1 MLVVSVDFSNPG
13 VAVHART
20 RSDVPSG
27 CTGCGQLS
35 EWCHSRYIR
44 RLTDVSLGGRPVRID
59 LSVRRLYCEN
69 PTCPKATFAEQ
80 VAGLTVRYQRR
91 TPQLQ
96 RLVEDVG
103 VVLAG
108 RGGARMLRILNVR
121 LSRVTVLSQL
131 MQVPLPPLETPRVL
145 GVDDFALYGNTYGTL
160 LVDATTRLPLTL
172 WEGRD
177 AEQLSRWL
185 RGHPGVEVA
194 CRDGS
199 LTYRQGIAGGAPD
212 AVQVSDRFHLWQGLS
227 RRVQDIASAHRGC
240 LPAALPPAGENDPAP
255 AEESVGNTAA
265 DTRAG
270 RHARRLFEAVQA
282 LTRTGRSHSSMAR
295 ELGLDRR
302 TVSKYARAH
311 TWQEVMR
318 RPPRKPSALDPYL
331 DYLQQRWDEGQH
343 SAKILHE
350 ELQTKGYLGHYQ
362 RVKMAVAPLRRG
374 LPLDEPRERPPSPRE
389 AARWITTHP
398 HRRNLHINDRLSR
411 LLDHCPELRQTHDLV
426 RRFAAMLD
434 NRDATPLTTWL
445 NDLAHSGLAP
455 LAGLAGAFREDQHAV
470 AQGITTPYNSGVNE
484 GRITDVKL
492 QKRLMAGRAGVPLLR
507 HRVVLIAHLRRRYAD
522 RPTTSTEM
530 MVVKQRAV
538 GCSPWNR

>member
-1 MLVVSVDFSNPG
+1 MLSGDVSDAVVV
-13 VAVHART
+13 VQART
-20 RSDVPSG
+20 RSADPAE

-35 EWCHSRYIR
+35 DWCHSRYVR
-44 RLTDVSLGGRPVRID
+44 RLADVTLAGRPVLID

-69 PTCPKATFAEQ
+69 ASCPKVTFAEQ
-80 VAGLTVRYQRR
+80 IAGLTVRYQRR

-96 RLVEDVG
+96 RLVEDIG

-108 RGGARMLRILNVR
+108 RGGARMLRILNIR
-121 LSRVTVLSQL
+121 LSRCTVLSQL
-131 MQVPLPPLETPRVL
+131 MRVPLPPLRTPRVL
-145 GVDDFALYGNTYGTL
+145 GVDDFALYGDTYGTL

-177 AEQLSRWL
+177 ADQLSRWL
-185 RGHPGVEVA
+185 REHPGVEVA

-199 LTYRQGIAGGAPD
+199 FTYRQGIAGGAPD

-240 LPAALPPAGENDPAP
+240 LPAALPPAGERDPAP
-255 AEESVGNTAA
+255 AEESAGTATQ
-265 DTRAG
+265 DTRAAH
-270 RHARRLFEAVQA
+270 HARHLFEAVQA
-282 LTRTGRSHSSMAR
+282 LTSTGRSHSSVAR

-302 TVSKYARAH
+302 TVGKYAHAR

-331 DYLQQRWDEGQH
+331 EYLQQRWDEGQH
-343 SAKILHE
+343 NAKILHE

-362 RVKMAVAPLRRG
+362 RVKMAVAPLRQG

-398 HRRNLHINDRLSR
+398 HGRNLHISERLPR
-411 LLDHCPELRQTHDLV
+411 LLDHCPELRRTHDLV

-434 NRDATPLTTWL
+434 NRDATPLPGWL
-445 NDLAHSGLAP
+445 NDLMNSGLAP
-455 LAGLAGAFREDQHAV
+455 LVGLAGALHEDRHAV
-470 AQGITTPYNSGVNE
+470 AKGITTPYNSGINE

-522 RPTTSTEM
+522 RLTVSS
-530 MVVKQRAV
+530 R
-538 GCSPWNR
+538 

>member
-1 MLVVSVDFSNPG
+1 MRPAQRVAAQPLRTAPRRRVS
-13 VAVHART
+13 R
-20 RSDVPSG
+20 
-27 CTGCGQLS
+27 
-35 EWCHSRYIR
+35 
-44 RLTDVSLGGRPVRID
+44 GRPVHID

-69 PTCPKATFAEQ
+69 MTCPKVTFAEQ
-80 VAGLTVRYQRR
+80 IAGLSTRYQRR

-96 RLVEDVG
+96 RLVEDIG

-108 RGGARMLRILNVR
+108 RGGARMLRILNIR
-121 LSRVTVLSQL
+121 LSRCTVLSQL
-131 MQVPLPPLETPRVL
+131 MRVPLPPPVTPRVL
-145 GVDDFALYGNTYGTL
+145 GVDDFALYGDTYGTL

-185 RGHPGVEVA
+185 REHPGVEVA

-199 LTYRQGIAGGAPD
+199 LTYRQGIAEGAPD

-227 RRVQDIASAHRGC
+227 RRAQDIASAHRGC
-240 LPAALPPAGENDPAP
+240 LPAALPPAGESDPAP
-255 AEESVGNTAA
+255 AEEAAGNTAE
-265 DTRAG
+265 DTRAA

-282 LTRTGRSHSSMAR
+282 LTRTGRSHSCVAR

-318 RPPRKPSALDPYL
+318 RPPRKPSTLDPYL

-389 AARWITTHP
+389 AARWIITHP
-398 HRRNLHINDRLSR
+398 HRRTLHIHDRLPR
-411 LLDHCPELRQTHDLV
+411 LLDHCPELRVTHDLI

-434 NRDATPLTTWL
+434 NRDATPLPGWL
-445 NDLAHSGLAP
+445 NGLTHSGLTP
-455 LAGLAGAFREDQHAV
+455 PVGLAGAFREDQHAV
-470 AQGITTPYNSGVNE
+470 AKGITTLYNSGVNE

-507 HRVVLIAHLRRRYAD
+507 HRVVLIAHLRPRYAD
-522 RPTTSTEM
+522 LPTGPY
-530 MVVKQRAV
+530 R
-538 GCSPWNR
+538 

>member
-1 MLVVSVDFSNPG
+1 MVSVEVSDAV
-13 VAVHART
+13 VAVRART
-20 RSDVPSG
+20 RSGESAG

-35 EWCHSRYIR
+35 AWSHSRYVR
-44 RLTDVSLGGRPVRID
+44 SLADVTIAGRPLRID

-69 PTCPKATFAEQ
+69 ASCAKVTFAEQ
-80 VAGLTVRYQRR
+80 VPGLTVRYQRR
-91 TPQLQ
+91 TPPLQ

-108 RGGARMLRILNVR
+108 RGGSRMLRILNIR
-121 LSRVTVLSQL
+121 LSRCTVLSQL
-131 MQVPLPPLETPRVL
+131 MRVPFPPLVAPRVL
-145 GVDDFALYGNTYGTL
+145 GVDDFALYGDTYGTL

-177 AEQLSRWL
+177 AERLGRWL
-185 RGHPGVEVA
+185 REHPGVEVA

-199 LTYRQGIAGGAPD
+199 LTYRQGITSGAPD

-240 LPAALPPAGENDPAP
+240 LPAALAPIGETDPPP
-255 AEESVGNTAA
+255 AEEPVENTVA
-265 DTRAG
+265 DTQAG

-282 LTRTGRSHSSMAR
+282 LTRSGRSHSSVAR
-295 ELGLDRR
+295 ELGLNRR

-311 TWQEVMR
+311 TWQEVVRR
-318 RPPRKPSALDPYL
+318 RPPRKPSTLDPYL
-331 DYLQQRWDEGQH
+331 GYLQQRWDEGQH
-343 SAKILHE
+343 SARILHE

-374 LPLDEPRERPPSPRE
+374 LPVDEPHERPPSPRE
-389 AARWITTHP
+389 AARWITNHP
-398 HRRNLHINDRLSR
+398 HRRSPHINDRLPR
-411 LLDHCPELRQTHDLV
+411 LLDQCPELRTAHDIV

-434 NRDATPLTTWL
+434 NHDATSLPEWL
-445 NDLAHSGLAP
+445 DDLAKTGLAP
-455 LAGLAGAFREDQHAV
+455 LTGLAGALREDRDAV
-470 AQGITTPYNSGVNE
+470 AHGITTPYNSGVNE

-492 QKRLMAGRAGVPLLR
+492 QKRLMAGRAGVSLLR

-522 RPTTSTEM
+522 RPTAPP
-530 MVVKQRAV
+530 R
-538 GCSPWNR
+538 